1 MEMHQRCKGAN
12 KKILTHLADTFKYPS
27 DFGTM
32 LYASQILQAE
42 EMRYCTEHLR
52 RNRGRCMGALYWQLN
67 DIWPVAS
74 WSSIDYFGRYKALQY
89 VAKRFFAP
97 VMISCEEIGET
108 YTRPFVV
115 MQPDAFDYSTQ
126 ARLSV
131 ANETTRDV
139 YGTVN
144 WELRSN
150 DGAVLESGSECANV
164 PALSSVWLDNMD
176 FNKTDVENN
185 YLSFSF
191 NIDGVNM
198 SDGTVLFTAPK
209 HFNFA
214 DPNLRYEINGD
225 EITIYADAFAK
236 YIEIYSPD
244 SDFILSD
251 NYFDMNAGSKTV
263 KILEGTPKTIAL
275 RSVYDIK

>member
-1 MEMHQRCKGAN
+1 
-12 KKILTHLADTFKYPS
+12 
-27 DFGTM
+27 
-32 LYASQILQAE
+32 
-42 EMRYCTEHLR
+42 
-52 RNRGRCMGALYWQLN
+52 MGALYWQLN

-108 YTRPFVV
+108 HTRPFVV

-131 ANETTRDV
+131 ANENTNDV
-139 YGTVN
+139 CGTVN
-144 WELRSN
+144 WELRSK
-150 DGAVLESGSECANV
+150 DGAVLESGSECVTV
-164 PALSSVWLDNMD
+164 PALSSVWLHNMD

-191 NIDGVNM
+191 NIDGVNV

-214 DPNLRYEINGD
+214 DPNLSYEINGD
-225 EITIYADAFAK
+225 EITVYADAFAK
-236 YIEIYSPD
+236 YVEIYSPD